1 MNCYHFIIHTRNQDN
16 PVHPEALLLH
26 PCHPLIHCSELLYTC
41 NHSVS
46 VSSLLYKQF
55 RSHRFQQVRSELRM
69 VLHGRMYYMYWTHH
83 KQTLRQTI
91 MLCCRHQIQVRSRSG
106 FLRRWHPTYS
116 YFRLLSAFWYS
127 GYIRSS
133 VVL

>member
-1 MNCYHFIIHTRNQDN
+1 MRFPGLPYHFGHCSNRTLFTLSVNCYHFIIHTRNQDN

-91 MLCCRHQIQVRSRSG
+91 KLCCRHQIQVRSRSG
-106 FLRRWHPTYS
+106 FH
-116 YFRLLSAFWYS
+116 LLQS
-127 GYIRSS
+127 I
-133 VVL
+133 